1 MYKSKY
7 QTLMNKFMKYLNN
20 ERFVANFIG
29 KEFTEE
35 NIDKIENDFLDNPII
50 QQIKTNRMNQKEY
63 QVFFDYVISAFLKAL
78 LDSNSL
84 IHEENEEY
92 IETVY
97 QNPIIKFNIT
107 NTERKKHMFTGE
119 KSSTHILKIK
129 TSINNKI
136 FKEQ

>member
-1 MYKSKY
+1 
-7 QTLMNKFMKYLNN
+7 
-20 ERFVANFIG
+20 
-29 KEFTEE
+29 
-35 NIDKIENDFLDNPII
+35 
-50 QQIKTNRMNQKEY
+50 MNQKEY
-63 QVFFDYVISAFLKAL
+63 QVFFDYVISAFLKAM

-107 NTERKKHMFTGE
+107 NTERKKHMFAGE